1 MEVFM
6 KNGQLKIDG
15 NAMISWY
22 FNNVELKM
30 DIYGNVKPVKANG
43 QITKKIDGI
52 IAAIEALSAPLF
64 ENLFSGEIF
73 SLDM

>member
-43 QITKKIDGI
+43 QITNKIDGI

-64 ENLFSGEIF
+64 EQLFTGEVVT
-73 SLDM
+73 LEL

>member
-6 KNGQLKIDG
+6 KNGLLKIDG

-30 DIYGNVKPVKANG
+30 DSYGNVKPVKANG

-64 ENLFSGEIF
+64 EQLFQGEIF
-73 SLDM
+73 TLDL